1 VSGGPPPRRCTIDL
15 PDMVAYGGATWDW
28 HRLHYDTAY
37 VASRQLPAPVVD
49 GQMLG
54 ALLAA
59 QAQDWAGPEWRLA
72 GLDFRF
78 ASPVYAGE
86 TVRCELDV
94 TDEQPDARRLEGR
107 VVVEPDDRP
116 AVVRVAVELV
126 RR

>member
-1 VSGGPPPRRCTIDL
+1 MEGPSPRRRTIEL

-28 HRLHYDTAY
+28 HRMHYDTVF

-54 ALLAA
+54 ALVAA
-59 QAQDWAGPEWRLA
+59 QAQDWAGPDWRLA
-72 GLDFRF
+72 ALDFRF
-78 ASPVYAGE
+78 AAPVFAGE

-94 TDEQPDARRLEGR
+94 TAEGPDARHLQGR
-107 VVVEPDDRP
+107 VVVEPDDRL
-116 AVVRVAVELV
+116 AVVRIAVELV